1 MGRSVTSPS
10 AAEQAPGKVADA
22 ARPRKLLFVVTED
35 WYFVSH
41 RLELAVAARQA
52 GYDVAVATRVDRHG
66 ERITDAG
73 LALFP
78 VPFKRG
84 GLNPLDDLRTL
95 IDLARIY
102 RRHAPDI
109 VHHVALKPV
118 IYGSLLARMLGIK
131 GIVNALGGLGYVFS
145 SVGPRARILRRLIK
159 PALRF
164 ALGGR
169 NTRLIVQNR
178 DDRDRV
184 IGDG

>member
-1 MGRSVTSPS
+1 MGRRLTSTSPIAS
-10 AAEQAPGKVADA
+10 NTGTAAGA
-22 ARPRKLLFVVTED
+22 ACGPTLLFVVTED

-52 GYDVAVATRVDRHG
+52 CYDVAVATRVDRHG

-84 GLNPLDDLRTL
+84 GLNPLQDLRTL

-118 IYGSLLARMLGIK
+118 IYGSLLARILGIN
-131 GIVNALGGLGYVFS
+131 GIVNAL
-145 SVGPRARILRRLIK
+145 
-159 PALRF
+159 
-164 ALGGR
+164 
-169 NTRLIVQNR
+169 
-178 DDRDRV
+178 
-184 IGDG
+184 